1 MNLSIP
7 LSIGPIHFVGIG
19 GIGMSGIAEILHN
32 LGYTIQGSDIAHNSN
47 IERLKSLGIQIIH
60 THSEENIKNAGVV
73 VVSSAVNDDNPEVS
87 GARKNVIPVVRRSEI
102 LAELM
107 KVKPTISVAGT
118 HGKTTTTSLIAS
130 ILDAGNL
137 DPTVINGGI
146 INAYGTNAKLGSGP
160 WIIAEA
166 DESDGTFVKIPTT
179 IAVVTNLDPEHL
191 EFYGSF
197 SNLKSAFTTF
207 MQSIPFYGTS
217 IVCLDDPELK
227 RLIVKISDRKIITF
241 GLNPLAD
248 VVAQNI
254 KYNRTGVTFEVLV
267 SERVN
272 GKKQTINNLI
282 LPMHGNYNIC
292 NALGAITVA
301 LVLGI
306 DTSKILTSLR
316 VFSGVQ
322 RRFTITGKVDNI
334 TIINDYGHHPKEI
347 EAVLSGTRQATLGQV
362 IAVVQPHRFSRV
374 ASLYQEFCNCF
385 SSADHVIVSDI
396 YSAGETAMV
405 GIDRDHLISGIM
417 KSGKTNVSP
426 LENPNNLAA
435 IINSIAKPGDFVICL
450 GAGNISAWANKLP
463 KELEEIR
470 KSDPKI

>member
-1 MNLSIP
+1 
-7 LSIGPIHFVGIG
+7 
-19 GIGMSGIAEILHN
+19 
-32 LGYTIQGSDIAHNSN
+32 
-47 IERLKSLGIQIIH
+47 
-60 THSEENIKNAGVV
+60 
-73 VVSSAVNDDNPEVS
+73 
-87 GARKNVIPVVRRSEI
+87 
-102 LAELM
+102 
-107 KVKPTISVAGT
+107 
-118 HGKTTTTSLIAS
+118 
-130 ILDAGNL
+130 
-137 DPTVINGGI
+137 
-146 INAYGTNAKLGSGP
+146 
-160 WIIAEA
+160 
-166 DESDGTFVKIPTT
+166 
-179 IAVVTNLDPEHL
+179 
-191 EFYGSF
+191 
-197 SNLKSAFTTF
+197 
-207 MQSIPFYGTS
+207 
-217 IVCLDDPELK
+217 
-227 RLIVKISDRKIITF
+227 
-241 GLNPLAD
+241 
-248 VVAQNI
+248 
-254 KYNRTGVTFEVLV
+254 
-267 SERVN
+267 
-272 GKKQTINNLI
+272 
-282 LPMHGNYNIC
+282 MHGNYNIC

-334 TIINDYGHHPKEI
+334 TIIDDYGHHPKEI